1 MFLSTFRK
9 QSVDVLI
16 SALPLETEGEQ
27 ARCISLN
34 KLTVETSLYW
44 LALIEYLGSDGDK
57 SDDLDF
63 ILPELTSFCDYVS
76 K

>member
-1 MFLSTFRK
+1 M
-9 QSVDVLI
+9 LI

-27 ARCISLN
+27 AKCISLN

-44 LALIEYLGSDGDK
+44 LALIEYLGKDEEK
-57 SDDLDF
+57 SEDLDF
-63 ILPELTSFCDYVS
+63 ILPELTSFCSYVT